1 MNEEIQIGEY
11 GRTNL
16 GKIIKFAWLK
26 SSEGEKYEDKVILI
40 KNNKVVNEFYYFSKN
55 EYIVKHSKNIIDLIE
70 VGDIV
75 NGEKVI
81 GIFEIYNNEELII
94 GKRILTEYRKAQYTG
109 LNNNYYLYETD
120 IKTILT
126 HEQYESNCYRIGE

>member
-1 MNEEIQIGEY
+1 MEEIQVGEY
-11 GRTNL
+11 VRIKNGLIGQFYNIEE
-16 GKIIKFAWLK
+16 GYDGNIIVNFEEFAY
-26 SSEGEKYEDKVILI
+26 EYEDVKQFYEDIL
-40 KNNKVVNEFYYFSKN
+40 
-55 EYIVKHSKNIIDLIE
+55 KHSKDIIDLIE

-126 HEQYESNCYRIGE
+126 HEQYEKNCYKRSLNK

>member
-16 GKIIKFAWLK
+16 GRIIKFAWLE
-26 SSEGEKYEDKVILI
+26 SSEGERYKDKVILI

-55 EYIVKHSKNIIDLIE
+55 EYILKHSKNIIDLIE

-75 NGEKVI
+75 NKGYIYEI
-81 GIFEIYNNEELII
+81 GNAENGDRWVHNLNGLLLYNE
-94 GKRILTEYRKAQYTG
+94 
-109 LNNNYYLYETD
+109 D
-120 IKTILT
+120 IKTIVTKELI
-126 HEQYESNCYRIGE
+126 ENNCYRIG